1 MPGKISHNHIDNG
14 SSSMALITIKETKLF
29 RNEVLAGAN
38 PEVFRMGAG
47 VDPHVPDVELLP
59 LPAPR
64 TGALYEA

>member
-1 MPGKISHNHIDNG
+1 
-14 SSSMALITIKETKLF
+14 MALITIKETKLF